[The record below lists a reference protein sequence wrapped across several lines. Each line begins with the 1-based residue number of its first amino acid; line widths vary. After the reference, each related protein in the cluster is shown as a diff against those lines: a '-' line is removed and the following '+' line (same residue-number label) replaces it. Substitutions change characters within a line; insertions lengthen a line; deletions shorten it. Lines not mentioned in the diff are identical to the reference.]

1 MAQNARLE
9 LALQVLDEWCR
20 ADAGR
25 PVAGD
30 PADGGGE
37 AVGGPVHVLRDG
49 RGWILD
55 GRCDLGPGF
64 CLTSRRT
71 PAILRPTRRRWLPR
85 HDRHLRRRLT
95 RGARR
100 RLTIRRDHE
109 SPVEEA

>member
-64 CLTSRRT
+64 ACHRGGRR
-71 PAILRPTRRRWLPR
+71 PSSGRPVAGGFLAMTVTYGVGSLVG
-85 HDRHLRRRLT
+85 HVAD
-95 RGARR
+95 
-100 RLTIRRDHE
+100 
-109 SPVEEA
+109 